1 MNEYKITK
9 ALPEDKKSILMIKRQ
24 AHEFFVQ
31 SLPHLYQSS
40 NILFTDDFFD
50 SYFNNNDNVALLAKV
65 NHQSVGYA
73 LIDKVTVDLPM
84 MKHRV
89 YVYIQDIAVME
100 EYRNL
105 GIATALLNTIE
116 RLAAEWKAESLELA
130 VHMNNAGAIQLYNR
144 AGFTVRTYRM
154 EKILSEQVMQENP
167 IANENRYQNQLYN

>member
-9 ALPEDKKSILMIKRQ
+9 ALPEDKKAILKIKRQ
-24 AHEFFVQ
+24 SHEYFVQ

-50 SYFNNNDNVALLAKV
+50 SYFNNGNNLALLAKV

-84 MKHRV
+84 MKNRV
-89 YVYIQDIAVME
+89 YVYIQDIAVMK

-116 RLAAEWKAESLELA
+116 GFAAEWKAESLELA
-130 VHMNNAGAIQLYNR
+130 VHSNNSGAVQLYNR

-154 EKILSEQVMQENP
+154 EKILSNQAMQENT
-167 IANENRYQNQLYN
+167 IANENWYHHQLYH